1 MEKDKRLEFIGLA
14 GVNGSGKD
22 TIGEMLA
29 KYHGYLFISVT
40 DLLRNEAK
48 RRAVAPDREMLRTI
62 SSQWRKEWGLGA
74 LVDKAIAEYE
84 IKKEGQNYQG
94 VVMAS
99 IRNPGEVD
107 RIHEAGG
114 IVIWLDANPRVRYDR
129 IQNSATMRNRAIE
142 DMMTFEQFLADEDIE
157 MNPPIGSDETVLNMS
172 EVKKKCDA
180 LIINDSND
188 LELFRKLVESS
199 IQLNR

>member
-1 MEKDKRLEFIGLA
+1 MATDRRLKFIGVA

-22 TIGEMLA
+22 TVGDMLA

-48 RRAVAPDREMLRTI
+48 RRAVDPSRETLRTI
-62 SSQWRKEWGLGA
+62 SSQWRQEWGLGA
-74 LVDKAIAEYE
+74 LVDKSIAEYE
-84 IKKEGQNYQG
+84 IKKDEQNYQG

-129 IQNSATMRNRAIE
+129 IQNSAAARNRASE
-142 DMMTFEQFLADEDIE
+142 DAMTFEQFLADEEVE
-157 MNPPIGSDETVLNMS
+157 MNPPAGSDRTVLNMA
-172 EVKKKCDA
+172 EVKKKCDV

-188 LELFRKLVESS
+188 LDLFRKMVEASLR
-199 IQLNR
+199 LN

>member
-1 MEKDKRLEFIGLA
+1 MEKDRRLEFIGVA

-22 TIGEMLA
+22 TVGEMLA
-29 KYHGYLFISVT
+29 AHHGYLFISVT

-48 RRAVAPDREMLRTI
+48 RRAVAPEREMLRTI
-62 SSQWRKEWGLGA
+62 SSQWRQEWGLGA

-84 IKKEGQNYQG
+84 IKKEEQNYQG

-129 IQNSATMRNRAIE
+129 IQKSAAERNRASE
-142 DMMTFEQFLADEDIE
+142 DNMTFEQFLADEDIE
-157 MNPPIGSDETVLNMS
+157 MNPPAGSDDTVLNMS
-172 EVKKKCDA
+172 EVKKKCDV
-180 LIINDSND
+180 LIINDSNNLD
-188 LELFRKLVESS
+188 LFRKMVEASLR
-199 IQLNR
+199 LN

>member
-22 TIGEMLA
+22 TVGEILA
-29 KYHGYLFISVT
+29 KYHGYLFTSVT

-74 LVDKAIAEYE
+74 LIDKAIAEYE
-84 IKKEGQNYQG
+84 IKKDEQNYQG

-114 IVIWLDANPRVRYDR
+114 IVIWLDANPRVRYNR
-129 IQNSATMRNRAIE
+129 IQKSAAERNRASE
-142 DMMTFEQFLADEDIE
+142 DNMSFEQFLADEEVE
-157 MNPPIGSDETVLNMS
+157 MNPPVGSDETVLNMS
-172 EVKKKCDA
+172 EVKKKCDV

-188 LELFRKLVESS
+188 LDLFRKMVEASLR
-199 IQLNR
+199 LN

>member
-22 TIGEMLA
+22 TVGEILA
-29 KYHGYLFISVT
+29 KYHGYLFTSVT

-74 LVDKAIAEYE
+74 LIDKAIAEYE
-84 IKKEGQNYQG
+84 IKKDEQNYQG

-114 IVIWLDANPRVRYDR
+114 IVIWLDANPRVRYNR
-129 IQNSATMRNRAIE
+129 IQKSAAERNRASE
-142 DMMTFEQFLADEDIE
+142 DNMTFEQFLADEEVE
-157 MNPPIGSDETVLNMS
+157 MNPPVGSDETVLNMS
-172 EVKKKCDA
+172 EVKKKCDV

-188 LELFRKLVESS
+188 LDLFRKMVEASLR
-199 IQLNR
+199 LN

>member
-1 MEKDKRLEFIGLA
+1 MATDRRLKFIGVA

-22 TIGEMLA
+22 TVGEMLA
-29 KYHGYLFISVT
+29 KFHGYLFISVT

-48 RRAVAPDREMLRTI
+48 RRAVAPEREMLRTI
-62 SSQWRKEWGLGA
+62 SSQWRQEWGLGA

-84 IKKEGQNYQG
+84 IKKEEHNYQG

-129 IQNSATMRNRAIE
+129 IQKSAVERNRASE
-142 DMMTFEQFLADEDIE
+142 DNLTFEQFLADEEVE
-157 MNPPIGSDETVLNMS
+157 MNPPAGSDKTVLNMS
-172 EVKKKCDA
+172 EVKKKCDV
-180 LIINDSND
+180 LIINDSNNLD
-188 LELFRKLVESS
+188 LFRKMVEASLR
-199 IQLNR
+199 LN